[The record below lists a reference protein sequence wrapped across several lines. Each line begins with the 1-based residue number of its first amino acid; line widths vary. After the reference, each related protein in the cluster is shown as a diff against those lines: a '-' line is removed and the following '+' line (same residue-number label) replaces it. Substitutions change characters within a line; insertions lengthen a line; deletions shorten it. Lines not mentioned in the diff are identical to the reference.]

1 MILEERYPQYRFGLI
16 RKPLATMGYHAF
28 GKPMSTLLSTTM
40 YFGKT
45 GGAAIYLMVAAS
57 MLQSILAPYLP
68 MSLCMW
74 TPTVAAIIWIPLWLR
89 SLADFWPISYLAVGS
104 AALTAVIVV
113 FELVKLILSEGIT
126 FNFTHPEWESYAGAY
141 GLLLFA
147 FGGAGAFP
155 NIQIDMKKR
164 KYFGYA
170 AMTGMT
176 TLFLIYV
183 PTAVLAYMAFGSTTS
198 GNVLNNLPG
207 DEGLVKTTLQ
217 ICMLIHSFSVIF
229 LNINPVFLDLEEML
243 SVPKKFTIKRCLLRT
258 AVLGVALLAA
268 EVVPSFGAIQA
279 LLGGTC
285 FSIMLT
291 APTLNYIKLS
301 YDRTDANW
309 PKRSPLPV
317 YQLVAIGVV
326 SIAGLTGG
334 VLTTYLNLKNFT
346 FKDSVCFA
354 S

>member
-1 MILEERYPQYRFGLI
+1 MSIPF
-16 RKPLATMGYHAF
+16 
-28 GKPMSTLLSTTM
+28 STLLSTTM
-40 YFGKT
+40 YIGKT
-45 GGAAIYLMVAAS
+45 GGAAIYLMVAAT

-104 AALTAVIVV
+104 AALTAVIVAV
-113 FELVKLILSEGIT
+113 ELVKAILTEGIT
-126 FNFTHPEWESYAGAY
+126 LNWTHPQWESYASAY

-164 KYFGYA
+164 AYFGFA
-170 AMTGMT
+170 ALTGMT
-176 TLFLIYV
+176 SLLVVYV
-183 PTAVLAYMAFGSTTS
+183 PTAVLAYMTFGSTIS

-207 DEGLVKTTLQ
+207 DEGFVKTALQ
-217 ICMLIHSFSVIF
+217 VCMLVHCFSVIF
-229 LNINPVFLDLEEML
+229 LNINPVFLDLEELL

-268 EVVPSFGAIQA
+268 ELVPSFGAIQA

-301 YDRTDANW
+301 YDRTDTNW
-309 PKRSPLPV
+309 PERSPLPI

-326 SIAGLTGG
+326 SISGLTGG
-334 VLTTYLNLKNFT
+334 VITTFLNLKNFT
-346 FKDSVCFA
+346 FRDSVCFA